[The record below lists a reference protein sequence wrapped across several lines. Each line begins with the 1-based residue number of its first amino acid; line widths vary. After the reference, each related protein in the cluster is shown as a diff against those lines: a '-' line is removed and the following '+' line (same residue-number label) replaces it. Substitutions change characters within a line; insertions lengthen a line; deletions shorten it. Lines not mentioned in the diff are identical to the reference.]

1 MGYRWLLFFLVFP
14 LTTLADNLID
24 IYQLALRNDP
34 TFRVAQA
41 ALRAGLEEE
50 KLGLAGLLPKINGG
64 LGFNFTRRENL
75 GQFPAGGVLIPNNTK
90 TNSTTR
96 NWTISLDQPVFDLA
110 AWFNFRRGR
119 ELTEQAKLQFA
130 ADQQDLILR
139 VVEAYVA
146 VLRARANL
154 DASKAQERATA
165 RQLDLARQRFE
176 VGLAAITDVR
186 QAEAAHDLAVSRR
199 IADEGALQVAREQ
212 LTVLTG
218 QHHDTLWRFKE
229 TLPVTAPDP
238 NDPKAWVQFARRNNY
253 DIKTAALAKE
263 AALQGARAAA
273 AGHLPVIRAS
283 ANYGH
288 SHSELEQNNTKQ
300 DTNSAFEIDNQTG
313 TVNLSL
319 SVPLFAGGGIS
330 ANRRQAYARFQQAL
344 EQYSGV
350 VRRTEQNTQAEF
362 INLLTAI
369 ASVKATAKAVES
381 GQSSLEANEA
391 GYEVGTR
398 TIIDVLSAVQT
409 LFAAKRDYANARLD
423 YIVAKLRLKRLAGTL
438 TPADIVTLNQWL
450 EEPQAKP
457 ASSTSV
463 DD

>member
-1 MGYRWLLFFLVFP
+1 MDFRWLLFLLVLPVTAF
-14 LTTLADNLID
+14 ADNLVD

-34 TFRVAQA
+34 SFRVARA
-41 ALRAGLEEE
+41 TLKAGLEAE
-50 KLGLAGLLPKINGG
+50 KLGLAGLLPRIDGG

-96 NWTISLDQPVFDLA
+96 TWNVSLNQPVFDLA

-119 ELTEQAKLQFA
+119 ELTRQAKLQFA

-176 VGLAAITDVR
+176 VGLAAVTDVR
-186 QAEAAHDLAVSRR
+186 QAEAAHDLAVARR

-218 QHHDTLWRFKE
+218 RRHGTLWRFRE
-229 TLPVTAPDP
+229 TLPVTPPDP
-238 NDPKAWVQFARRNNY
+238 DDPKAWVRFARANNY
-253 DIKTAALAKE
+253 DIKVAALARE
-263 AALQGARAAA
+263 AALEGARAAA
-273 AGHLPVIRAS
+273 AGHLPVIQAS
-283 ANYGH
+283 ANYGR
-288 SHSELEQNNTKQ
+288 SHAEVEQNNIKN
-300 DTNSAFEIDNQTG
+300 DTNAAFEIDNQSG
-313 TVNLSL
+313 SVNLNL
-319 SVPLFAGGGIS
+319 TVPLFAGGAIS
-330 ANRRQAYARFQQAL
+330 AKRRQSYARFQQAL
-344 EQYSGV
+344 ERYAGV
-350 VRRTEQNTQAEF
+350 VRRTEQNTQAQF

-369 ASVKATAKAVES
+369 ASVKANAKAVES
-381 GQSSLEANEA
+381 GELSLEANEA

-398 TIIDVLSAVQT
+398 TIVDVLSAVRT
-409 LFAAKRDYANARLD
+409 LYAARRDYANARLD
-423 YIVAKLRLKRLAGTL
+423 YVLAKLRLKRLAGTL
-438 TPADIVTLNQWL
+438 APADIHQINQWL
-450 EEPQAKP
+450 APP
-457 ASSTSV
+457 
-463 DD
+463 DDDGEAD

>member
-1 MGYRWLLFFLVFP
+1 MDFRWLLFLLVLP
-14 LTTLADNLID
+14 ITALADNLVD
-24 IYQLALRNDP
+24 IYRLALQNDP
-34 TFRVAQA
+34 SFRVARA
-41 ALRAGLEEE
+41 SLKAGLEEE
-50 KLGLAGLLPKINGG
+50 KLGLAGLLPRVDGG

-96 NWTISLDQPVFDLA
+96 TWNLTLNQPVLDLA

-119 ELTEQAKLQFA
+119 ELTRQAKLQFA

-176 VGLAAITDVR
+176 VGLAAVTDVR
-186 QAEAAHDLAVSRR
+186 QAEAAHDLAVARR

-218 QHHDTLWRFKE
+218 RRHGTLWRFRE
-229 TLPVTAPDP
+229 TLPVTPPDP
-238 NDPKAWVQFARRNNY
+238 DDPKAWVRFAHANNY
-253 DIKTAALAKE
+253 DIKVAALARE
-263 AALQGARAAA
+263 AALEGARAAA

-283 ANYGH
+283 ASYGH
-288 SHSELEQNNTKQ
+288 SRSEVEQNNLKQ
-300 DTNSAFEIDNQTG
+300 DTNAAFEIDNQTG
-313 TVNLSL
+313 SVNLNL
-319 SVPLFAGGGIS
+319 TVPLFAGGAIS
-330 ANRRQAYARFQQAL
+330 ANRRQSHARFQEAL
-344 EQYSGV
+344 ERYAGV
-350 VRRTEQNTQAEF
+350 VRTTEQNTQAQF

-369 ASVKATAKAVES
+369 ASVKANAKAVES
-381 GQSSLEANEA
+381 GKLSLEANEA

-398 TIIDVLSAVQT
+398 TIVDVLSAVRT
-409 LFAAKRDYANARLD
+409 LYAARRDYANARLD
-423 YIVAKLRLKRLAGTL
+423 YVLAKLRLKRLAGTL
-438 TPADIVTLNQWL
+438 SPADIHQLNQWL
-450 EEPQAKP
+450 TPP
-457 ASSTSV
+457 
-463 DD
+463 DDDGETN